1 MKGEQL
7 KKLRK
12 NLGLKQYEL
21 AETIGISKEWIG
33 KLERG
38 LGVIQKSTE
47 LAVWCLLYESG
58 IKKPNDRLK
67 AKKSKG
73 SP

>member
-12 NLGLKQYEL
+12 DLGLKQYEL
-21 AETIGISKEWIG
+21 AETIGVSKEWVG

-47 LAVWCLLYESG
+47 LSVWCLLYESG
-58 IKKPNDRLK
+58 IKQPNDRLK
-67 AKKSKG
+67 AKKYKG

>member
-12 NLGLKQYEL
+12 ELGLKQYEL
-21 AETIGISKEWIG
+21 AEIIGISKEWIG

-47 LAVWCLLYESG
+47 LSVWCLLYESG
-58 IKKPNDRLK
+58 IKQPNDRLK
-67 AKKSKG
+67 TKKHKS